1 MDAIEEKIY
10 LLAKPYL
17 ITRDNDIHTQ
27 IAVDCALR
35 LLETGKGDRRVVLP
49 AIILHDVGW
58 FRVPEA
64 ILPLA
69 FGPKA
74 DMSLNRIHEEE
85 GVKIATSILREVGYD
100 SSQVAEILQIIDGHD
115 TRADAISVNDE
126 VVRDADKLSRYTE
139 SEFWSMVKKFK
150 RTPEETLRALE
161 LLVERWFFMPVSR
174 EMAREEL
181 KQRRQ
186 EIEALRLE
194 VQGLPQPGTADGK
207 KP

>member
-17 ITRDNDIHTQ
+17 VTRDNDIHTQ
-27 IAVDCALR
+27 IAVDFALR
-35 LLETGKGDRRVVLP
+35 LLEIGKGDRRVVLP

-85 GVKIATSILREVGYD
+85 GVKIAASILGEVGYD

-115 TRADAISVNDE
+115 TRADAISIDDE
-126 VVRDADKLSRYTE
+126 VVRDADKLSRYTR
-139 SEFWSMVKKFK
+139 SEFWSMVEKFK
-150 RTPEETLRALE
+150 RTPEETFRALE
-161 LLVERWFFMPVSR
+161 LLVDRWFFMPVSK

-186 EIEALRLE
+186 EIEALRLQ
-194 VQGLPQPGTADGK
+194 VQDLPQSGTADGTK
-207 KP
+207 S